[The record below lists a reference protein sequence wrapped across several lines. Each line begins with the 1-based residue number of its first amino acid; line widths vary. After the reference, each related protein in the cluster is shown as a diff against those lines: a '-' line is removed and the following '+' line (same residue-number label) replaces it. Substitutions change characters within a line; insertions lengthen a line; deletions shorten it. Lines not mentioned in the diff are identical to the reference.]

1 MFPIPAHLPRKR
13 DSDVSTK
20 VLSKMSETSLKSLNY
35 KLASEWV
42 GELDTAILQTKQ
54 SIHDRVQHDLPNFE
68 NQLTTSKSIQERL
81 RTLSGNVDNLETT
94 LSNSEV
100 WYRHS

>member
-20 VLSKMSETSLKSLNY
+20 VLTKMSETSLKGLNY

-42 GELDTAILQTKQ
+42 GELDAAILQTKVRRHV
-54 SIHDRVQHDLPNFE
+54 S
-68 NQLTTSKSIQERL
+68 
-81 RTLSGNVDNLETT
+81 
-94 LSNSEV
+94 V
-100 WYRHS
+100 WQACTDGPSAKHPRPRSTRPTEL